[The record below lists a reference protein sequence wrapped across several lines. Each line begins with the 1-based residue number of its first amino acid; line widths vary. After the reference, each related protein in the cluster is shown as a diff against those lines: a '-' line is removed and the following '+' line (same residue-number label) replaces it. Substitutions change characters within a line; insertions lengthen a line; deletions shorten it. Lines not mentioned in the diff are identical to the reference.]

1 MFFSFKNHINLLL
14 ITVFFILIGCQLQDP
29 TNNHGVVFL
38 ENRSEKLKENKAN
51 KNDVI
56 RIMGQPHTKSVNN
69 ENEWFYIER
78 ILTRGD
84 YHKLGQNVLKENNVL
99 VLTFDKYGILQNK
112 ILLNKDNKN
121 KVSFSNKQT
130 QNSLTQKSYIEK
142 FLSSIREKM
151 YGRNR

>member
-1 MFFSFKNHINLLL
+1 MFNFFKNHIFLFL
-14 ITVFFILIGCQLQDP
+14 IFNILIGCQLQDP

-142 FLSSIREKM
+142 FLSSIREKI
-151 YGRNR
+151 YGRNK

>member
-1 MFFSFKNHINLLL
+1 MFNFFKNHIFLFL
-14 ITVFFILIGCQLQDP
+14 IFNILIGCQLQDP

-151 YGRNR
+151 YDRNK

>member
-1 MFFSFKNHINLLL
+1 MFNFFKNHIFLFL
-14 ITVFFILIGCQLQDP
+14 IFNILIGCQLQDP

-38 ENRSEKLKENKAN
+38 ENRSKKLKENVTN

-56 RIMGQPHTKSVNN
+56 RIMGQPHTKSVNSD
-69 ENEWFYIER
+69 NEWFYIER

-99 VLTFDKYGILQNK
+99 VLSFDKYGILQSK

-121 KVSFSNKQT
+121 KVSFSNKK
-130 QNSLTQKSYIEK
+130 LKIV
-142 FLSSIREKM
+142 
-151 YGRNR
+151 

>member
-1 MFFSFKNHINLLL
+1 MFNFFKNHIFLFL
-14 ITVFFILIGCQLQDP
+14 IFNILIGCQLQDP

>member
-1 MFFSFKNHINLLL
+1 MFNFFKNHIFLFL
-14 ITVFFILIGCQLQDP
+14 IFNILIGCQLQDP

-99 VLTFDKYGILQNK
+99 VLTFDKYGILQN
-112 ILLNKDNKN
+112 ITE
-121 KVSFSNKQT
+121 Q
-130 QNSLTQKSYIEK
+130 
-142 FLSSIREKM
+142 R
-151 YGRNR
+151 

>member
-1 MFFSFKNHINLLL
+1 MFNFFKNHIFLFL
-14 ITVFFILIGCQLQDP
+14 IFNILIGCQLQDP

-151 YGRNR
+151 YGRNK